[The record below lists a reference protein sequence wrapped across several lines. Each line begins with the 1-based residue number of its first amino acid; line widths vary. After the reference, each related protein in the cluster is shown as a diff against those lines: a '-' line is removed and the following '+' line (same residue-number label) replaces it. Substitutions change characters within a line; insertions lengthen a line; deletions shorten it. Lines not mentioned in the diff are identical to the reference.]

1 MFSELKILCDEN
13 IHPDVI
19 DYLLGLGLNI
29 QSIKGLN
36 LSGLDDEQVLAYAF
50 QNDQVVFTHDS
61 DFGTLVIAEQKPFY
75 GIVYLKPGHIS
86 PKFTIES
93 LDALLKASVEV
104 EPQFIIVVK
113 HQFEAIRIRV
123 RQM

>member
-75 GIVYLKPGHIS
+75 GIVYLKPGHIL

>member
-13 IHPDVI
+13 IHPDVV
-19 DYLLGLGLNI
+19 DYLIGSGLDL

-50 QNDQVVFTHDS
+50 QNDQVVITHDS

-75 GIVYLKPGHIS
+75 GIVYLKLGHIL

-93 LDALLKASVEV
+93 LDALLKANVKV
-104 EPQFIIVVK
+104 DPPFIIVIK
-113 HQFEAIRIRV
+113 HQFDAIRIRV

>member
-1 MFSELKILCDEN
+1 MFSEFKILCDDN

-75 GIVYLKPGHIS
+75 GIVYLKPGHIL

>member
-1 MFSELKILCDEN
+1 MFSEFKILCDEN
-13 IHPDVI
+13 IHPDVV
-19 DYLLGLGLNI
+19 DYLIGSGLDL

-50 QNDQVVFTHDS
+50 QNDQVVITHDS
-61 DFGTLVIAEQKPFY
+61 DLGTLVIAEQKPFY
-75 GIVYLKPGHIS
+75 GIVYLKPGHIL

-93 LDALLKASVEV
+93 LDALLKANVKV
-104 EPQFIIVVK
+104 DPPFIIVIK
-113 HQFEAIRIRV
+113 HQFDAIRIRV

>member
-13 IHPDVI
+13 IHPDVV
-19 DYLLGLGLNI
+19 DYLIGSGLDL

-50 QNDQVVFTHDS
+50 QNDQVVITHDS
-61 DFGTLVIAEQKPFY
+61 DLGTLVIAEQKPFY
-75 GIVYLKPGHIS
+75 GIVYLKPGHIL

-93 LDALLKASVEV
+93 LDALLKANVKV
-104 EPQFIIVVK
+104 DPPFIIVLK
-113 HQFEAIRIRV
+113 HQFDAIRIRV

>member
-75 GIVYLKPGHIS
+75 GIVYLKPGHIL

-104 EPQFIIVVK
+104 QPPFIIVVK

>member
-13 IHPDVI
+13 IHPDVV
-19 DYLLGLGLNI
+19 DYLIGSGLDL

-50 QNDQVVFTHDS
+50 QNDQVVITHDS
-61 DFGTLVIAEQKPFY
+61 DLGTLVIAEQKPFY
-75 GIVYLKPGHIS
+75 GIVYLKPGHIL

-93 LDALLKASVEV
+93 LDALLKANVKV
-104 EPQFIIVVK
+104 DPPFIIVIK
-113 HQFEAIRIRV
+113 HQFDAIRIRV

>member
-13 IHPDVI
+13 IHPDVV
-19 DYLLGLGLNI
+19 DYLIGSGLDL

-50 QNDQVVFTHDS
+50 QNDQVVITHDS
-61 DFGTLVIAEQKPFY
+61 DLGTLVIAEQKPFY
-75 GIVYLKPGHIS
+75 GIVYLKPGHIL

-93 LDALLKASVEV
+93 LDTLLKANVKV
-104 EPQFIIVVK
+104 DPPFIIVLK
-113 HQFEAIRIRV
+113 HQFDAIRIRV